1 MAQDDK
7 EMAVQYNRLTEIRN
21 KSCKSIGDSRE
32 DEFSIVI
39 MATITKMK
47 RIIQSKN
54 FHFIDANRFSKWTR
68 LLKITL
74 WALKFIKLCL
84 KGKIPWLQS
93 ISPDKD
99 SMTKPNYDKEE
110 WILIKQAQSDEINE
124 QQISTWNLYYDKTDN
139 LWRSKSRFENAD
151 LDMESKFP
159 IYLPNRNHITKLITK
174 HKHEEL
180 YHAGIGHTLCELR
193 QKFWIP
199 SGRSAVKRI
208 INECIACKRWKAK
221 PFKLPL
227 MPNLPE
233 FRIKKSRI
241 FEQVGLDYL
250 GPHSIKNDTGI
261 VKRTIMDQNKYFITS
276 KGMIWKNIIPKAPW
290 SGGVYER
297 MIGLPK
303 GALKRAMGRKLLW
316 EREFVTLTVEIE
328 GILNTRP
335 LTCLNFDDYKIMR
348 SIDFTTPYVSLDIPT
363 NEDSTQDEFT
373 LHPLNT
379 KEKLVNYWSNTLK
392 ALDECNGAN
401 PQWKTPQTTNQFT
414 LPLEVKEEDSEEV
427 RTTTTKDKPKE
438 EPITLRTRGAQK

>member
-1 MAQDDK
+1 M
-7 EMAVQYNRLTEIRN
+7 EF
-21 KSCKSIGDSRE
+21 SCAGE

-199 SGRSAVKRI
+199 SGRSAV
-208 INECIACKRWKAK
+208 
-221 PFKLPL
+221 
-227 MPNLPE
+227 
-233 FRIKKSRI
+233 
-241 FEQVGLDYL
+241 GLDYL

-261 VKRTIMDQNKYFITS
+261 VKRWIALFTCFTTRAVHLESIENLSAEMFMHIFRRFVSRRGYPKLVLSDNASQFQLYSELSWIKTNIYHFKRDD
-276 KGMIWKNIIPKAPW
+276 MENIIPKAPW

-328 GILNTRP
+328 GIL
-335 LTCLNFDDYKIMR
+335 
-348 SIDFTTPYVSLDIPT
+348 IP
-363 NEDSTQDEFT
+363 D
-373 LHPLNT
+373 H
-379 KEKLVNYWSNTLK
+379 
-392 ALDECNGAN
+392 
-401 PQWKTPQTTNQFT
+401 
-414 LPLEVKEEDSEEV
+414 
-427 RTTTTKDKPKE
+427 
-438 EPITLRTRGAQK
+438 